1 MSTKSKDWRTI
12 LSDYSLVLILVVMM
26 IICSVANENFL
37 KLNNLMNVV
46 KQQSVIIMI
55 SFGAMLLIIGG
66 LLDLAAGSVLAL
78 SGVICVSFYQ
88 KVPNVFLT
96 ILVAIVVAVLCNLVS
111 AVMVT
116 YFHAPPFIATLAVQA
131 MARGG
136 ALFYTSGTNLY
147 DIEGLTFIGQG
158 SFLGI
163 PMPVYFMLACLI
175 AMSYL
180 TKQTKLGRSV
190 YAVGGNEEAAR
201 ASGINVDKVKVL
213 AYVINGILVGLAA
226 AVWVARVNGAMPNGG
241 QGYEFEAMTSTIIGG
256 TSFSGGVGTAFGTLI
271 GSFIVGFLNNIM
283 NLASIDSY
291 LQQVVRGFIIGVA
304 VIWDIYSKDK
314 KSFKKGKK

>member
-1 MSTKSKDWRTI
+1 MSAKSKNWRTI
-12 LSDYSLVLILVVMM
+12 LSDYSLVLILLVMM
-26 IICSVANENFL
+26 AVCSVANENFL
-37 KLNNLMNVV
+37 KINNLMNVV
-46 KQQSVIIMI
+46 KQQSVIIII

-88 KVPNVFLT
+88 RVPNVFLT
-96 ILVAIVVAVLCNLVS
+96 VLVAILVAVACNLIS

-116 YFHAPPFIATLAVQA
+116 VFHAPPFIATLAVQA

-136 ALFYTSGTNLY
+136 ALFYTGGTNLY

-163 PMPVYFMLACLI
+163 PMPVYFMIACLL
-175 AMSYL
+175 AMTYL
-180 TKQTKLGRSV
+180 TKQTRLGRSV

-201 ASGINVDKVKVL
+201 ASGINVEKVKIL
-213 AYVINGILVGLAA
+213 AYVINGVLVGLAA

-241 QGYEFEAMTSTIIGG
+241 QSYEFDAMTSTIIGG
-256 TSFSGGVGTAFGTLI
+256 TSFSGGVGSAFGTVI
-271 GSFIVGFLNNIM
+271 GAFIVGFLNNIM

-291 LQQVVRGFIIGVA
+291 LQQVVRGFIIAVA
-304 VIWDIYSKDK
+304 VIWDIYSKEHK
-314 KSFKKGKK
+314 TYKGK